1 MTRFNPRTPYR
12 VRFRQ
17 PVRAMLF
24 QRFNPRTP
32 YRVRCPCAGGEPTHS
47 VFQSAHSIQSAM
59 ATHSKISPIRALASP
74 LSQQNRRILGNPSQ
88 LTHPCARPRREKT
101 SRFYDHLGFAL
112 EPSFGTSHSFVLR
125 LQNFGRPRP
134 TTFLWSNH
142 VTQPSDAFDLTR
154 QTIASPTFPLAHQ
167 QDIVYK
173 ECSTY

>member
-1 MTRFNPRTPYR
+1 MFQSAHSIQSAISTTANFSMLDA
-12 VRFRQ
+12 VSI
-17 PVRAMLF
+17 RALHTECDA
-24 QRFNPRTP
+24 RPALSSLPATW
-32 YRVRCPCAGGEPTHS
+32 
-47 VFQSAHSIQSAM
+47 FQSAHSIQSAM

-88 LTHPCARPRREKT
+88 LTHPCARPRREET

-154 QTIASPTFPLAHQ
+154 QSIASLTFPLAHQ
-167 QDIVYK
+167 
-173 ECSTY
+173 

>member
-1 MTRFNPRTPYR
+1 
-12 VRFRQ
+12 
-17 PVRAMLF
+17 
-24 QRFNPRTP
+24 
-32 YRVRCPCAGGEPTHS
+32 
-47 VFQSAHSIQSAM
+47 M

-154 QTIASPTFPLAHQ
+154 QSTTSPSLSFGTSIEHCLQ
-167 QDIVYK
+167 RV
-173 ECSTY
+173 